1 MAPKARSA
9 FAGGW
14 SEAKAAA
21 YVLLDAK
28 VVHLPISVGSIAD
41 FVDN

>member
-21 YVLLDAK
+21 YVCLTPEW
-28 VVHLPISVGSIAD
+28 HLPAD
-41 FVDN
+41 ES

>member
-28 VVHLPISVGSIAD
+28 VA
-41 FVDN
+41 FTVD